1 MLHRKVIG
9 GNLRRIRKSRGWS
22 QERLSDKS
30 GLDQDYVG
38 RLERGQV
45 NVSTDTLAKVCAVLG
60 VDMMELFKP
69 IPEFDIE
76 QKHQKS

>member
-9 GNLRRIRKSRGWS
+9 ENLRRIRKARGWS

-30 GLDQDYVG
+30 LLDQDYVG

-45 NVSTDTLAKVCAVLG
+45 NVSVDTLARLAKTLNVEI
-60 VDMMELFKP
+60 VDFFKA
-69 IPEFDIE
+69 D
-76 QKHQKS
+76 KSATVDKGGG

>member
-9 GNLRRIRKSRGWS
+9 DNIRRIRTAKGWS

-30 GLDQDYVG
+30 HLDQDYIG

-45 NVSTDTLAKVCAVLG
+45 NVSVDTLAIIAKGLSVKLS
-60 VDMMELFKP
+60 EILL
-69 IPEFDIE
+69 DID
-76 QKHQKS
+76 